1 MVPLAAPKRASFFL
15 CESGINQ
22 APLIQRL
29 YYDFIFLA
37 RYQTPSKQTPR
48 KPLAF
53 GVKMVDDGPMPSN
66 FFPSPTESTP
76 DGLVAV
82 GGDLS
87 PERLLDAYS
96 HGIFPWPVSDEEAM
110 LWWSPD
116 PRAILPLDR
125 LYISKRLRR
134 TLRSGKFK
142 VTCDQAFAEVIASC
156 ASGPGREGGTW
167 LTDEMIAAYTQFHK
181 LGHAHSIEVWYGGKL
196 AGGTY
201 GIAIGGVFAAETMF
215 YRVRDA
221 SKVALAHLVAHLN
234 ARGYQLLDVQQWTP
248 HTGRLG
254 VIEIPRAK
262 YLEHLAKAVE
272 QQVTFGTTLEIPQ

>member
-1 MVPLAAPKRASFFL
+1 MTKILS
-15 CESGINQ
+15 CGESGFDPG
-22 APLIQRL
+22 PLIQRL
-29 YYDFIFLA
+29 YYDSTFPA
-37 RYQTPSKQTPR
+37 CYQTPADKRLENPWILLR
-48 KPLAF
+48 KWLTIDAMQPQ
-53 GVKMVDDGPMPSN
+53 
-66 FFPSPTESTP
+66 FFPPPTESSP

-87 PERLLDAYS
+87 PARLLDAYR
-96 HGIFPWPVSDEEAM
+96 HGIFPWPVCDEDMM

-116 PRAILPLDR
+116 PRAILPLDG

-134 TLRSGKFK
+134 TLRSGKFE

-181 LGHAHSIEVWYGGKL
+181 LGHAHSIEVWHEGKL

-254 VIEIPRAK
+254 VVEIPRTE
-262 YLEHLAKAVE
+262 YLERLAAAKDLD
-272 QQVTFGTTLEIPQ
+272 VTFGTTVEGDTE